1 MQNNTAIYGVN
12 NTNTQEVAAHMS
24 TPAQILPIDGKS
36 MLEKLTMI
44 EGTSGALCRNFCTTE
59 AGPMTLGFQLGKE
72 QAIIDTDRRKVTLGL
87 DKGRFTKACESG
99 NNDDLWYAT
108 ENLASTCIQMGDVI
122 DGKNNEIDQLKAQ
135 NVLLARNYNKLS
147 RSYAVA
153 GVTAGVACGVA
164 ALGIVYAIHNH
175 KVSKRLKK
183 DNQALMDLLEK
194 DAEA

>member
-1 MQNNTAIYGVN
+1 MQNNTAIYGMN
-12 NTNTQEVAAHMS
+12 NTNAQEVAAHMS
-24 TPAQILPIDGKS
+24 TPVQILPRDGKS
-36 MLEKLTMI
+36 ILEKLTMI
-44 EGTSGALCRNFCTTE
+44 EGTSKSLCRNFYTTE

-72 QAIIDTDRRKVTLGL
+72 QAIVDTDRRQVTLGL

-122 DGKNNEIDQLKAQ
+122 DGQNNKIDSLRAQ
-135 NVLLARNYNKLS
+135 NVSLARNYNKLS

-153 GVTAGVACGVA
+153 GVAAGITCGVA
-164 ALGIVYAIHNH
+164 ALSIAYAIHNH
-175 KVSKRLKK
+175 KVNKQLKK
-183 DNQALMDLLEK
+183 DNQALLDLLEK